1 MACYRI
7 GILASALFAGLG
19 AFHQYC
25 IEVYAA
31 AAPPKVVISFA
42 GVNPRQTPLWIAQE
56 QRFFTKHGVD
66 ADVVF
71 IRTGPIQ
78 VAAVSSGATQ
88 LAYSGPAS
96 VLGAAAGGT
105 DLRLIASFTNK
116 LTYTMI
122 ARPEIKRAEDLRGKR
137 FGVQA
142 IGGSV
147 WMGAVLGLEH
157 LGLEQ
162 RRDNISIIN
171 VGDQTVLAQAMESGT
186 IDVTVLDGVFSRRLK
201 QKGFSV
207 LVELAETTIPYV
219 SNTIVGTRTFFQQQP
234 ELTENIMKGLIE
246 SVAFIM
252 APQNK
257 PIVVNTIMKR
267 LKIGDPSVAEQGYQ
281 DLVQISDPKPYV
293 SLEGLRNIQ
302 RLIKIQNPPI
312 GNVKLEEL
320 IDNRPLKKLE
330 DSGFVQ
336 KTYAAYGVVR

>member
-1 MACYRI
+1 MAGFRI
-7 GILASALFAGLG
+7 GILAAMFAGLVT
-19 AFHQYC
+19 FDQHR
-25 IEVYAA
+25 IELHAA
-31 AAPPKVVISFA
+31 TAPAKLVISFA
-42 GVNPRQTPLWIAQE
+42 GVNPRQTPLWIARE
-56 QRFFTKHGVD
+56 QRLFAKHGVD

-105 DLRLIASFTNK
+105 DLRLMASFTNK

-162 RRDNISIIN
+162 RRDNINIIN

-201 QKGFSV
+201 QKGYSV
-207 LVELAETTIPYV
+207 LVELSETTIPYV
-219 SNTIVGTRTFFQQQP
+219 SNTIVGTRTFFLQQP

-246 SVAFIM
+246 SVAFIL

-267 LKIGDPSVAEQGYQ
+267 LKISDPSVAEQGYQ
-281 DLVQISDPKPYV
+281 DLVQISDLRPYV

-330 DSGFVQ
+330 DSGFLQ
-336 KTYAAYGVVR
+336 RTYAAYGIAR

>member
-1 MACYRI
+1 MVRSRI
-7 GILASALFAGLG
+7 GILVAAFAGLG
-19 AFHQYC
+19 AFHQHRV
-25 IEVYAA
+25 ELHAA

-78 VAAVSSGATQ
+78 VAAVSSGVTQ

-147 WMGAVLGLEH
+147 WMGAVLALEH

-162 RRDNISIIN
+162 RRDNINILN
-171 VGDQTVLAQAMESGT
+171 VGDQTVLAQALESGT

-201 QKGFSV
+201 QKGYSV
-207 LVELAETTIPYV
+207 LVELSETTIPYV

-246 SVAFIM
+246 SVAFILTS
-252 APQNK
+252 QNK
-257 PIVVNTIMKR
+257 PIVMNTIMKR
-267 LKIGDPSVAEQGYQ
+267 LKISDPWVAEQGYQ

>member
-1 MACYRI
+1 MARYRI
-7 GILASALFAGLG
+7 GILAALFLGLVTL
-19 AFHQYC
+19 HRYS
-25 IEVYAA
+25 IEVHAA
-31 AAPPKVVISFA
+31 AATSKVVISFA

-56 QRFFTKHGVD
+56 QKLFTKHGVD

-88 LAYSGPAS
+88 LAYAGPAS

-122 ARPEIKRAEDLRGKR
+122 ARPEIKRTEDLRGKR

-162 RRDNISIIN
+162 RRDNINIIN

-234 ELTENIMKGLIE
+234 ELTENIMKALIE

-267 LKIGDPSVAEQGYQ
+267 LKINDPSVAEQGYQ
-281 DLVQISDPKPYV
+281 DLVQISDQRPYV

-330 DSGFVQ
+330 DNGFVQ
-336 KTYAAYGVVR
+336 KTYAAYGIVK

>member
-1 MACYRI
+1 MARHVFVI
-7 GILASALFAGLG
+7 TVFAALSAVQCSVRTSVAL
-19 AFHQYC
+19 
-25 IEVYAA
+25 
-31 AAPPKVVISFA
+31 AAPKVAISFA

-56 QRFFTKHGVD
+56 QGLFSKHGVD

-96 VLGAAAGGT
+96 VLGASAGGT

-122 ARPEIKRAEDLRGKR
+122 ARPEIKKPEDLRGKR

-147 WMGAVLGLEH
+147 WMGAVLGLEY

-162 RRDNISIIN
+162 RRDNVNILN
-171 VGDQTVLAQAMESGT
+171 VGDQTVLVQAMESGT

-207 LVELAETTIPYV
+207 LAELSETNIPYV
-219 SNTIVGTRTFFQQQP
+219 SNTIVGTRAFLQQQP
-234 ELTENIMKGLIE
+234 ELAENILKALIE
-246 SVAFIM
+246 SLAFIL
-252 APQNK
+252 APQNRSK
-257 PIVVNTIMKR
+257 VLSTLMKR
-267 LKIGDPSVAEQGYQ
+267 LKISDAAIAEQGYR
-281 DLVQISDPKPYV
+281 DLIQI
-293 SLEGLRNIQ
+293 
-302 RLIKIQNPPI
+302 
-312 GNVKLEEL
+312 
-320 IDNRPLKKLE
+320 
-330 DSGFVQ
+330 
-336 KTYAAYGVVR
+336 T

>member
-1 MACYRI
+1 MVRSRI
-7 GILASALFAGLG
+7 GILAAAFAGLV
-19 AFHQYC
+19 AFHQHRF
-25 IEVYAA
+25 ELHAA

-56 QRFFTKHGVD
+56 QKFFIKHGVD

-162 RRDNISIIN
+162 RRDNINIIN

-207 LVELAETTIPYV
+207 LVELADTTIPYV

-267 LKIGDPSVAEQGYQ
+267 LKISDPSVAEQGYQ

-336 KTYAAYGVVR
+336 KTYAAYGVVK

>member
-1 MACYRI
+1 MVRSRI
-7 GILASALFAGLG
+7 GILVAAFAGLV
-19 AFHQYC
+19 AFQQHR
-25 IEVYAA
+25 IELHAA

-122 ARPEIKRAEDLRGKR
+122 ARPEIKRVEDLRGKR

-162 RRDNISIIN
+162 RRDNINIIN

-246 SVAFIM
+246 SVAFIL

-267 LKIGDPSVAEQGYQ
+267 LKISDPSVAEQGYQ

-312 GNVKLEEL
+312 GNVKLEDL